1 MYCQKVATRVGVY
14 GYCSNATEAI
24 CGISR
29 LAAVE
34 KYHKTVKAKDITKRE
49 DDLPNKEKRIMT

>member
-1 MYCQKVATRVGVY
+1 MRVGVY

-34 KYHKTVKAKDITKRE
+34 KYRKTVKAKDITKSE
-49 DDLPNKEKRIMT
+49 DDLPNKERRIMT